1 MYSIE
6 EVNFKDSV
14 EIKKLLMNSKSI
26 AISKG
31 KLLQEILM
39 HIENKDSV
47 AMKITRD
54 GKILGIWLSKEY
66 ETHTSLSY
74 FYVADEI
81 RRKSIVIEFFMSCIV
96 LISKDKQLVICAKD
110 ITGFSR
116 YVEPIEG
123 QKDTYVFKGFR

>member
-1 MYSIE
+1 MEIKKVEY
-6 EVNFKDSV
+6 KDAI
-14 EIKKLLMNSKSI
+14 EIKKLLVDSNSIVST
-26 AISKG
+26 S
-31 KLLQEILM
+31 KLLPEILE
-39 HIENKDSV
+39 HIEKDECI
-47 AMKITRD
+47 AKKIVD
-54 GKILGIWLSKEY
+54 GDMLLGIWLSKEY

-81 RRKSIVIEFFMSCIV
+81 RRKSIVMEFFMSCIV

-110 ITGFSR
+110 TTGFSR

>member
-1 MYSIE
+1 MEIKKVEY
-6 EVNFKDSV
+6 KDAI
-14 EIKKLLMNSKSI
+14 EIKKLLVNSPSI
-26 AISKG
+26 VDTG
-31 KLLQEILM
+31 KLLPKILE
-39 HIENKDSV
+39 HIDKDGCVANKIV
-47 AMKITRD
+47 D
-54 GKILGIWLSKEY
+54 GDMLLGIWLSKEY

-96 LISKDKQLVICAKD
+96 LIDKNKQLVMCAKD
-110 ITGFSR
+110 TTGFSR